1 MNGKERNAAMCIDR
15 ERLNFAEI
23 NRAILADY
31 PGFLQRWIPGGR
43 FTGCEYV
50 PVNPKR
56 HDRRAG
62 SFKINWRTGKWS
74 DFATGDGGTTPL
86 SLYAYLTGLPYAQ
99 AGFSLAEKLGGKSL
113 FQATAT
119 AKPVDAKKSC
129 RPDDLKNRDYALK
142 LWNTS
147 FPAENTVIEKYL
159 HSRGIRAAIP
169 PDIRLLPGHRHRP
182 SGRVYPVMLAAI
194 RRWPS
199 KDLVAVHRTWLLPD
213 GSGKA
218 PLEPEKMML
227 GLASGGAVQLSA
239 PAQKMVIAEGL
250 ETALSV
256 MQETGLPVWAGLST
270 SGMTGL
276 VLPDFPLAQEI
287 IIAGDNDPAGRKAA
301 IQAAENWT
309 KEGREVRLAF
319 PPLNQDFNDMLKG
332 AFK

>member
-1 MNGKERNAAMCIDR
+1 MYIDR
-15 ERLNFAEI
+15 ERLDFAEI
-23 NRAILADY
+23 NKAVLADY
-31 PGFLQRWIPGGR
+31 PGFLQKWIPGGR
-43 FTGCEYV
+43 FYGCEYV

-56 HDRRAG
+56 HDRKPG

-99 AGFSLAEKLGGKSL
+99 AGFQLAGELGGKGR
-113 FQATAT
+113 FQGTSA
-119 AKPVDAKKSC
+119 AKITNAPK
-129 RPDDLKNRDYALK
+129 PDKRQENKNRDFALK
-142 LWNTS
+142 LWNAG
-147 FPAENTVIEKYL
+147 FPAENMVIETYL
-159 HSRGIRAAIP
+159 RSRAIAGAIP
-169 PDIRLLPGHRHRP
+169 PDIRLLPGHRHRS

-199 KDLVAVHRTWLLPD
+199 RDVIAVHRTWILPD
-213 GSGKA
+213 GSAKA

-227 GLASGGAVQLSA
+227 GPASGGAVQLSA

-250 ETALSV
+250 KTALSV
-256 MQETGLPVWAGLST
+256 MQETDLSVWAALST

-276 VLPDFPLAQEI
+276 ILPDFPLAQEI

-309 KEGREVRLAF
+309 KEGREIRLAF
-319 PPLNQDFNDMLKG
+319 PPINQDFNDLIMEQL
-332 AFK
+332 

>member
-1 MNGKERNAAMCIDR
+1 MCIDR
-15 ERLNFAEI
+15 ERLDFAEI
-23 NRAILADY
+23 NRAVLADY

-43 FTGCEYV
+43 FQGCEYA
-50 PVNPKR
+50 PMNPKR
-56 HDRRAG
+56 HDRKAG

-99 AGFSLAEKLGGKSL
+99 AGFRLAEELGGKSL

-119 AKPVDAKKSC
+119 AKPADTRKSY

-142 LWNTS
+142 LWNAS

-159 HSRGIRAAIP
+159 HSRGITAAIP

-199 KDLVAVHRTWLLPD
+199 KDFVAVHRTWLLPD
-213 GSGKA
+213 GRGKA
-218 PLEPEKMML
+218 SLEPEKMML
-227 GLASGGAVQLSA
+227 GPASGGAVQLSI
-239 PAQKMVIAEGL
+239 PVQKMVVAEGL

-256 MQETGLPVWAGLST
+256 MQETGLSVWAGLST

-276 VLPDFPLAQEI
+276 VLPDLPLAQEI

-301 IQAAENWT
+301 IQAAENWA

>member
-1 MNGKERNAAMCIDR
+1 MCIDR
-15 ERLNFAEI
+15 ERLDFAEI
-23 NRAILADY
+23 NRAVLANY
-31 PGFLQRWIPGGR
+31 PSFLQRWIPGGR
-43 FTGCEYV
+43 FQGCEYL

-56 HDRRAG
+56 DDRRAG

-74 DFATGDGGTTPL
+74 DFASGDGGTTPL

-99 AGFSLAEKLGGKSL
+99 AGYRLAEELGGKSY
-113 FQATAT
+113 FQTTGA
-119 AKPVDAKKSC
+119 AKPANVPKPNK
-129 RPDDLKNRDYALK
+129 REEQKNRDYALK
-142 LWNTS
+142 LWNAS
-147 FPAENTVIEKYL
+147 FLAENTVIEKYL
-159 HSRGIRAAIP
+159 HSRGITAAIP

-199 KDLVAVHRTWLLPD
+199 KDLIAVHRTWVLPD

-227 GLASGGAVQLSA
+227 GPASGGAVQLST

-250 ETALSV
+250 ETAMSV

-276 VLPDFPLAQEI
+276 VLPEFPLGQEI

-301 IQAAENWT
+301 IQAAENWA

-332 AFK
+332 AFE

>member
-1 MNGKERNAAMCIDR
+1 MCIDR
-15 ERLNFAEI
+15 ERVDFAEI
-23 NRAILADY
+23 NRAVLADY
-31 PGFLQRWIPGGR
+31 PDFLQRWIPGGR
-43 FTGCEYV
+43 FQGCEYV

-86 SLYAYLTGLPYAQ
+86 SLYAYLTGLSYAE
-99 AGFSLAEKLGGKSL
+99 AGFQLADELGGKSR
-113 FQATAT
+113 FQGTSATKIAN
-119 AKPVDAKKSC
+119 APE
-129 RPDDLKNRDYALK
+129 PDKRKENKNRDFALK
-142 LWNTS
+142 LWNAGFAS
-147 FPAENTVIEKYL
+147 ENTLIETYL
-159 HSRGIRAAIP
+159 RSRAISGTIP

-199 KDLVAVHRTWLLPD
+199 RDVIAVHRTWILPD
-213 GSGKA
+213 GSAKA
-218 PLEPEKMML
+218 PLEPDKMML
-227 GLASGGAVQLSA
+227 GPVSGGAVQLSA

-256 MQETGLPVWAGLST
+256 MQETGLSVWAALST

-276 VLPDFPLAQEI
+276 VLPDLPLAQEI

-301 IQAAENWT
+301 IQAAEKWT
-309 KEGREVRLAF
+309 KDGREVRLAF

>member
-1 MNGKERNAAMCIDR
+1 MCIDR
-15 ERLNFAEI
+15 ERVDFAEI
-23 NRAILADY
+23 NRAVLADY
-31 PGFLQRWIPGGR
+31 PDFLQRWIPGGR
-43 FTGCEYV
+43 FQGCEYV

-99 AGFSLAEKLGGKSL
+99 AGFQLADELGGKSR
-113 FQATAT
+113 FQGTSAAKI
-119 AKPVDAKKSC
+119 ANAPKPVK
-129 RPDDLKNRDYALK
+129 RQENKNRDFALK
-142 LWNTS
+142 LWNAG
-147 FPAENTVIEKYL
+147 FPAENTVIETYL
-159 HSRGIRAAIP
+159 RSRAIAGTIP

-199 KDLVAVHRTWLLPD
+199 RDVIAVHRTWLLPD
-213 GSGKA
+213 GSAKA

-227 GLASGGAVQLSA
+227 GPASGGAVQLSA

-256 MQETGLPVWAGLST
+256 MQETSLSVWAALST

-276 VLPDFPLAQEI
+276 ILPDLPLAQEI

-301 IQAAENWT
+301 IHAAENWT
-309 KEGREVRLAF
+309 KDGREVRLAF

>member
-1 MNGKERNAAMCIDR
+1 MCIDR
-15 ERLNFAEI
+15 ERLDFAEI
-23 NRAILADY
+23 NREVLADY

-43 FTGCEYV
+43 FQGYEYV

-99 AGFSLAEKLGGKSL
+99 AGFSLAEELCGKRL

-142 LWNTS
+142 LWNAS

-159 HSRGIRAAIP
+159 HSRGITAAIP

-227 GLASGGAVQLSA
+227 GPASGGAVQLSIA
-239 PAQKMVIAEGL
+239 VKKMVVAEGL

-256 MQETGLPVWAGLST
+256 MQETGLSVWAGLST
-270 SGMTGL
+270 SGLTGL
-276 VLPDFPLAQEI
+276 VLPDLPLAQEI

-301 IQAAENWT
+301 IQAAENWA

-319 PPLNQDFNDMLKG
+319 PPLNQDFNDILKG

>member
-1 MNGKERNAAMCIDR
+1 MCIDR
-15 ERLNFAEI
+15 ERLDFAEI
-23 NRAILADY
+23 NRLVLADY

-86 SLYAYLTGLPYAQ
+86 SLYAYLMGLPYAQ
-99 AGFSLAEKLGGKSL
+99 AGFSLAQELGGKNN
-113 FQATAT
+113 FQATGAFKT
-119 AKPVDAKKSC
+119 ADTPKPDKHEEH
-129 RPDDLKNRDYALK
+129 KNTDYALK
-142 LWNTS
+142 LWNAG
-147 FPAENTVIEKYL
+147 FPAEKTVIETYL
-159 HSRGIRAAIP
+159 HSRGITAAIP
-169 PDIRLLPGHRHRP
+169 TDIRLLPGHRHRP

-199 KDLVAVHRTWLLPD
+199 KDLVAVHRTWVLPD

-227 GLASGGAVQLSA
+227 GPALGGAVRLSV
-239 PAQKMVIAEGL
+239 PAKKMVVAEGL

-256 MQETGLPVWAGLST
+256 MQETGLSVWAGLST
-270 SGMTGL
+270 SGLTGL
-276 VLPDFPLAQEI
+276 VLPDLPLAQEI

-301 IQAAENWT
+301 IHAAENWT

-319 PPLNQDFNDMLKG
+319 PPLHQDFNDMLKG
-332 AFK
+332 VFK

>member
-1 MNGKERNAAMCIDR
+1 MYIDR
-15 ERLNFAEI
+15 ERLDFAEI
-23 NRAILADY
+23 NRAVLADY
-31 PGFLQRWIPGGR
+31 PAFLQRWIPGGR
-43 FTGCEYV
+43 FQGCEYV

-99 AGFSLAEKLGGKSL
+99 AGFRLAEELGGKSRY
-113 FQATAT
+113 QAIAT
-119 AKPVDAKKSC
+119 AKPDDAEKPC
-129 RPDDLKNRDYALK
+129 RLDDSKNRDYALK
-142 LWNTS
+142 LWNAS
-147 FPAENTVIEKYL
+147 FPAENTVIQKYL
-159 HSRGIRAAIP
+159 HSRGITATIP
-169 PDIRLLPGHRHRP
+169 PDIRLLPGNRHRP

-199 KDLVAVHRTWLLPD
+199 RDLVAVHRTWLLPD
-213 GSGKA
+213 GSSKA

-227 GLASGGAVQLSA
+227 GPASGGAVQLSA

-256 MQETGLPVWAGLST
+256 MQEAGLSVWAGLST

-276 VLPDFPLAQEI
+276 VLPEFPLGEEI

-301 IQAAENWT
+301 MQAAENWT
-309 KEGREVRLAF
+309 TEGREVRLAF
-319 PPLNQDFNDMLKG
+319 PPVNQDFNDLMMENL
-332 AFK
+332 